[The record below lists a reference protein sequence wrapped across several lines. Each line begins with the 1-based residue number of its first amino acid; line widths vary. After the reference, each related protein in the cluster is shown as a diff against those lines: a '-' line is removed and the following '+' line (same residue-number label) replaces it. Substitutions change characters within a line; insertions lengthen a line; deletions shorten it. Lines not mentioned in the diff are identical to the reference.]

1 MDTLGREISTFAS
14 AVQDFAPNWIDDDRV
29 IGVILDKLNY
39 LMNEYA
45 LNKYVA
51 GWALRK

>member
-1 MDTLGREISTFAS
+1 MDTLGREISTLAG

-29 IGVILDKLNY
+29 TGIILDKLNF

-45 LNKYVA
+45 LNSM
-51 GWALRK
+51 